1 MTEGTD
7 RPAGERRRRREA
19 ERAAARAAEQTGGDR
34 PLTRR
39 ELRWQQAEEAARLEA
54 IATGELPL
62 GQHHE
67 RPVPPPMT
75 TSEWAPS
82 AGSAPSTSAAA
93 TPQPASAPS
102 APSASAS
109 GTTAVSAPSPVSAP
123 SAASAA
129 SSGAR
134 PGSEQPRIPSRRS
147 LRERAPQ
154 PDTAE
159 RPQERT
165 ATGRRPVVRTPST
178 AQGIRALDATG
189 QLTGIQPVVRPDA
202 PGSQPTAAAA
212 DAEPATGPAVWSER
226 ATFSLNLDGPARAA
240 RAALPEPDTAES
252 AEETEDDVLLRPR
265 WVAIDAVS
273 GASPDAAAGP
283 APSRRSLRAGDPA
296 PEPDAQPAPATRAP
310 QEHNPA
316 VTIIKVA
323 VLVLVAAIIGA
334 LIWLLAT
341 DAFAGSTDALTTTIA
356 TTTQPEES
364 SAS

>member
-19 ERAAARAAEQTGGDR
+19 ERAAARAAEQTGADR

-75 TSEWAPS
+75 TPDSAPS
-82 AGSAPSTSAAA
+82 AASAPSTSAAP
-93 TPQPASAPS
+93 TPQPGSAPS
-102 APSASAS
+102 APSAPAS
-109 GTTAVSAPSPVSAP
+109 GTTAVSAPSSGSAP

-129 SSGAR
+129 SSSAR
-134 PGSEQPRIPSRRS
+134 TGSEQPRIPSRRS

-154 PDTAE
+154 PETAE

-202 PGSQPTAAAA
+202 PSQPTTAEA

-226 ATFSLNLDGPARAA
+226 ATFSLDLDGPARAA

-252 AEETEDDVLLRPR
+252 ADEAEDDVPLRPR

-273 GASPDAAAGP
+273 GASPDAAAGT

-296 PEPDAQPAPATRAP
+296 PEPDSQPAPATRAP

-316 VTIIKVA
+316 VTVIKVA

-341 DAFAGSTDALTTTIA
+341 DAFAGSTDALTTTI

>member
-1 MTEGTD
+1 MSEGTD

-19 ERAAARAAEQTGGDR
+19 ERAAARAAEQAGATR

-75 TSEWAPS
+75 TPGSAPS
-82 AGSAPSTSAAA
+82 AASAPSTSAAP
-93 TPQPASAPS
+93 TPEPEPAPS
-102 APSASAS
+102 APSAPASVPTASAP
-109 GTTAVSAPSPVSAP
+109 TAASAPSSDET
-123 SAASAA
+123 
-129 SSGAR
+129 R
-134 PGSEQPRIPSRRS
+134 PGPPRVPSRRS
-147 LRERAPQ
+147 LREREPGPAA
-154 PDTAE
+154 AE

-202 PGSQPTAAAA
+202 PGSRTSAAP
-212 DAEPATGPAVWSER
+212 AEPEAEEPAVWSER
-226 ATFSLNLDGPARAA
+226 ATFSLDLDGPARAA
-240 RAALPEPDTAES
+240 RAALPEPSTGES
-252 AEETEDDVLLRPR
+252 AEDIEDDDAPLRPR

-296 PEPDAQPAPATRAP
+296 SEAAEPAPD
-310 QEHNPA
+310 EHNPA
-316 VTIIKVA
+316 VTVIKVA

-341 DAFAGSTDALTTTIA
+341 DAFAGSTGALPTTPITTTH
-356 TTTQPEES
+356 PEES

>member
-19 ERAAARAAEQTGGDR
+19 ERAAARAAEQAGATR

-67 RPVPPPMT
+67 RPVPPPMP
-75 TSEWAPS
+75 SPESAPS
-82 AGSAPSTSAAA
+82 AASAPSTSAAPTPEPTPAPSTSA
-93 TPQPASAPS
+93 TPEPGSVASAPS
-102 APSASAS
+102 APASAP
-109 GTTAVSAPSPVSAP
+109 TVVSAPS
-123 SAASAA
+123 
-129 SSGAR
+129 SGEER
-134 PGSEQPRIPSRRS
+134 RVPSRRS
-147 LRERAPQ
+147 LRERNPE
-154 PDTAE
+154 PTTE

-202 PGSQPTAAAA
+202 PGRQPGAAPV
-212 DAEPATGPAVWSER
+212 EPEPVTQPEPESGTPPPVWSER
-226 ATFSLNLDGPARAA
+226 ATFSLDGPALAA
-240 RAALPEPDTAES
+240 RAALPEPATGES
-252 AEETEDDVLLRPR
+252 AEEAEDDAPPLRPR
-265 WVAIDAVS
+265 WVSIDAVS
-273 GASPDAAAGP
+273 GASPDAAAGT
-283 APSRRSLRAGDPA
+283 APSRRSLRSGDQA
-296 PEPDAQPAPATRAP
+296 PEPAAGPAEPASEER
-310 QEHNPA
+310 NPA
-316 VTIIKVA
+316 VTAVKVA
-323 VLVLVAAIIGA
+323 VLVLVAAILGA

-341 DAFAGSTDALTTTIA
+341 DAFAGSTGAVPTTTTI